1 MKIYRPKD
9 LFLKLPHGKTE
20 VKKSYSTLPGIR
32 KSRKT
37 GIMIQLFK
45 T

>member
-1 MKIYRPKD
+1 MKIYRTKD
-9 LFLKLPHGKTE
+9 LFLKLPYAKVE

-37 GIMIQLFK
+37 GIIIQLFK